1 VPLSSMIRGGGAAG
15 CGDVDGPLMGTEPLI
30 VSRSLHNIEQNLG
43 LDTIEERIA
52 TAEVAERPLQ
62 LW

>member
-1 VPLSSMIRGGGAAG
+1 
-15 CGDVDGPLMGTEPLI
+15 MGTEPLI